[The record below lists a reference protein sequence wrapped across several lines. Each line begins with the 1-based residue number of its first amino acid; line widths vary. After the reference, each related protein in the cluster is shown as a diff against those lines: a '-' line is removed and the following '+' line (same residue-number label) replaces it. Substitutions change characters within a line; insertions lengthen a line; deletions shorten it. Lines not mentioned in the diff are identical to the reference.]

1 LHANGNLEFNST
13 KSKFVVVGKRTDKHK
28 QWSLCNDK
36 IGEDNNYKYFGASF
50 SRILRL
56 NYHITIYLKKNMEKT
71 SMIRVLGK
79 HGNFNRNCTME
90 FRFMPHYWTWV
101 FHMGLQSRS
110 LNYLNYSNVSCA
122 LKLISIFLLLN
133 SLQYR
138 EYQQKLCE
146 QKLNVPAGALLMGS
160 YLGIDCIVFEVF
172 LQ

>member
-1 LHANGNLEFNST
+1 MLMGESSERANRNGS
-13 KSKFVVVGKRTDKHK
+13 
-28 QWSLCNDK
+28 DK
-36 IGEDNNYKYFGASF
+36 ITECLKFLKRKHQNIYNY
-50 SRILRL
+50 
-56 NYHITIYLKKNMEKT
+56 YL
-71 SMIRVLGK
+71 
-79 HGNFNRNCTME
+79 
-90 FRFMPHYWTWV
+90 
-101 FHMGLQSRS
+101 LQSYRYIGTIVYV
-110 LNYLNYSNVSCA
+110 YLFAFLLLQISNVSCA